1 MNSFA
6 SGKLGTPMVFL
17 ISVGAAFLLG
27 AKWGGISKLPPE
39 METAVPI
46 SSESPPED
54 FRSEPTSGI
63 KSPEI
68 DQIWS
73 SLESFEDLGLAA
85 ELLKNMGFPHQ
96 ARHGILYQL
105 AVDKRAEERLAIEH
119 PDGLNWWETPPSQTQ
134 EGKGRIMGIMMG
146 ADLEAR
152 DALGPN
158 FEPTEFERRQ
168 MFRHYGI
175 TSPEKAA
182 ELELIEQEMAAARMI
197 YSESSDPS
205 AMTVWDETMQEL
217 TDSLEQLLTPR
228 ELQEYRI
235 RRSASTQD
243 TIRHLAGV
251 EVSAEKF
258 TQIAIAQTE
267 AHEAF
272 RDLDPAVRADFLHKR
287 IAYAEADFETLNVLG
302 PERFV
307 QHQTNKD
314 PQFSYAVALVEAQ
327 GLPAAS
333 AVGLWEIQARTLQA
347 MSDSEQPLNQQQLN
361 VLVEEANQSIRTK
374 FGVDIYRAYR
384 ASGASLWLGKLERLT
399 IDDGG

>member
-1 MNSFA
+1 MSSFA
-6 SGKLGTPMVFL
+6 FGKLGTPVVFL
-17 ISVGAAFLLG
+17 LSVGVAFLLG
-27 AKWGGISKLPPE
+27 ANRGRNSNPTPE
-39 METAVPI
+39 IATEIAV
-46 SSESPPED
+46 SSVFPPED
-54 FRSEPTSGI
+54 HRSEPVAGVEFPGT
-63 KSPEI
+63 
-68 DQIWS
+68 DQLWS
-73 SLESFEDLGLAA
+73 SLENFEDLGQTA

-105 AVDKRAEERLAIEH
+105 AVQKRAEERLAIEH
-119 PDGLNWWETPPSQTQ
+119 PDGLNWWETPPSQTP

-158 FEPTEFERRQ
+158 FEPTEIERRQ

-175 TSPEKAA
+175 RSPQKIA

-243 TIRHLAGV
+243 TIRYLSGV
-251 EVSAEKF
+251 EVSAEEF

-272 RDLDPAVRADFLHKR
+272 RDLDAASRSDFLLMR
-287 IAYAEADFETLNVLG
+287 IAYAEADLETLNVLG

-361 VLVEEANQSIRTK
+361 VLIEEANQSIRAK
-374 FGVDIYRAYR
+374 FGSEIYYTYR

-399 IDDGG
+399 VDDGG